1 MSAGALA
8 FMISAWGI
16 IIGAVALTLSQLVKH
31 SK

>member
-1 MSAGALA
+1 MSAGALV

-16 IIGAVALTLSQLVKH
+16 IIGAVALTLLQLVKH